1 MMKKILTIFMCL
13 VMAICLVPE
22 NTFASNSDVITG
34 LCGGQDTITY
44 NYDKNTGQLSFL
56 TESNYAII
64 RAQDF
69 EKISVRL
76 GEDNIVKSI
85 FLGKGISNVDIR
97 LNSAMRL
104 LQDVESF
111 SVSED
116 NAKYKSLDGVLVSDY
131 DTDQETLVFYPGKKN
146 LTEYTIPAEV
156 KKVSGYAF
164 LWCGSLK
171 NILVPDTV
179 NYFEPLSIFDCGEAA
194 LNVYFLGKGKLP
206 IVDSGAHP
214 ERVVNYVFPCISFNE
229 EAFNILKNA
238 VYYGDIFLQHN
249 FEDETCIDCGATL
262 TSIEPSIQGYNRTDC
277 YKYPLDKERQQF
289 LVFSKEK
296 QSVEGAVYLEEKIEG
311 FSVPDEIDGVKVT
324 RLFFQGVSD
333 ENIAL
338 GHDKVK
344 WIEIGHNIESVDIYL
359 CGTSVES
366 LTVPGTVSDI
376 YVDAT
381 NHGEYCS
388 KLKSISLPLSA
399 DLTGVRAG
407 DTLTQV
413 VLTKGTGRG
422 YDYDTTMH
430 QDTLWYRNRNKV
442 NDIVLKEGISYIGNY
457 SFAGLTRIT
466 DYAIPNSVKQI
477 GNNAFYRNDSLTEVV
492 LGDGIEEVG
501 YQSFAENK
509 NLVSVNIPESLTD
522 IKYNSFDG
530 CPKLILTVSKGS
542 YGEKYAIENK
552 IKYRIGKDGSVIVP
566 SAGSGSGAGG
576 SSAGGGSYGGGTILP
591 SVTVETPTYSL
602 DKGVYATASKDGK
615 SVTFVC
621 SEGYAIVD
629 VMVNGVPKGPL
640 TTLSDLK
647 TGDKVEVTTQKVNAE
662 KSKQEIIDMLKL
674 QKLVARSKNVK
685 MKNGK
690 KAIMIT
696 WYDENDKTVN
706 FDGIQIYR
714 YVKKK
719 SGYANKKTF
728 VSQKNRFYNTTVKAG
743 TKYYYK
749 VRGFIVIDGK
759 KSYTDWSSK
768 AIRTAK

>member
-1 MMKKILTIFMCL
+1 MKKAWTIIMCL
-13 VMAICLVPE
+13 IMIIGFKTE
-22 NTFASNSDVITG
+22 ISYASDGDIISGT
-34 LCGGQDTITY
+34 CGWQDTIIY
-44 NYDKNTGQLSFL
+44 NYDKNSGQLSFL
-56 TESNYAII
+56 TESNNAII

-85 FLGKGISNVDIR
+85 FLGKGIGNVAISS
-97 LNSAMRL
+97 NSAMRL

-156 KKVSGYAF
+156 KKVDGHAF
-164 LWCGSLK
+164 LWCGKLK
-171 NILVPDTV
+171 NVLVPDTV
-179 NYFEPLSIFDCGEAA
+179 NSFEPLSIDDCGEAA

-206 IVDSGAHP
+206 IVDSRAHP
-214 ERVVNYVFPCISFNE
+214 ERVVNYVFPCISHNE
-229 EAFNILKNA
+229 EAFNILKNT

-277 YKYPLDKERQQF
+277 YKYPLDKEKQQF

-381 NHGEYCS
+381 NHGEYYS

-413 VLTKGTGRG
+413 VLTEGTGHG
-422 YDYDTTMH
+422 YDYDTTTH
-430 QDTLWYRNRNKV
+430 LNTLWYRNRSKV
-442 NDIVLKEGISYIGNY
+442 NDIVLNEGISYIGNY
-457 SFAGLTRIT
+457 TFAELPHIT

-492 LGDGIEEVG
+492 LGEGIEEIG
-501 YQSFAENK
+501 YQTFAENK

-576 SSAGGGSYGGGTILP
+576 SSGGGGSYGGGTILP

-602 DKGVYATASKDGK
+602 DKGVYVTASKDGK
-615 SVTFVC
+615 SATFVC
-621 SEGYAIVD
+621 SEGYTIVD
-629 VMVNGVPKGPL
+629 VMVNGISKGPL

-647 TGDKVEVTTQKVNAE
+647 TGDKVEVTTQKVDAE
-662 KSKQEIIDMLKL
+662 KSKQETIDKLKYY
-674 QKLVARSKNVK
+674 KLVARSKNVK

-690 KAIMIT
+690 KAIKIT

-749 VRGFIVIDGK
+749 VRGFIVIDRK
-759 KSYTDWSSK
+759 KYYTDWSSK